1 MGPSPSEARVRNERP
16 LGAIVVA
23 LFVAGLAFRAPI
35 LVVGPLL
42 PSIQADLGI
51 AHAVAGLLSSIPVL
65 CMAVLAPVGPVVARS
80 IGPRAGVAVS
90 IAAAAG
96 FGLLRAVMPTAPL
109 VLLMTVGVGVGMG
122 IVGPILTM
130 VVRTSMPRRAAL
142 GTGAY
147 ATGYIAG
154 SAFAAAIAVP
164 MAAALGGWRGAF
176 GAIGAASFVFLVGWW
191 LLAPRDAHVRVAPSR
206 PDLPWRRPAGWVIGL
221 GFGLQSV
228 LFYGCVAWLPSIY
241 IERGWAAGDAATLAA
256 SFAGLGIVTTPLV
269 PAIAARI
276 RSRRTLLVLSSL
288 VALAGTIGIASGA
301 PDTAGSSVLVA
312 VAAVLLLG
320 IGIGIYFPIT
330 LTLPVDFARTPGE
343 AASLAA
349 LSLLVGYVLASIGP
363 VLLGTVRDA
372 TGDFGAAAWLLSV
385 IAVLMLGATLL
396 ISERRLRGAPAH
408 A

>member
-1 MGPSPSEARVRNERP
+1 VGT
-16 LGAIVVA
+16 IVVA

-42 PSIQADLGI
+42 PSIQSDLGM

-65 CMAVLAPVGPVVARS
+65 CMAFLAPVGPIVARS
-80 IGPRAGVAVS
+80 IGPRAGVALS

-109 VLLMTVGVGVGMG
+109 VLLMTIGIGLGMG
-122 IVGPILTM
+122 VVGPILTM

-154 SAFAAAIAVP
+154 SSFAAAIAVP

-176 GAIGAASFVFLVGWW
+176 AAIGAASLVFLAAWW

-206 PDLPWRRPAGWVIGL
+206 PGLPWRRPTGWVIGL

-241 IERGWAAGDAATLAA
+241 IERGWSPGDAATLAA
-256 SFAGLGIVTTPLV
+256 FFAGLGIVTTPLV
-269 PAIAARI
+269 PVLAARI
-276 RSRRTLLVLSSL
+276 RSRRMLLVASSL
-288 VALAGTIGIASGA
+288 LALAGTLGIASGGSGAA
-301 PDTAGSSVLVA
+301 PSTVVGA
-312 VAAVLLLG
+312 VAAVLVLG
-320 IGIGIYFPIT
+320 LGIGIYFPIT
-330 LTLPVDFARTPGE
+330 LTLPVDVARSPSE

-349 LSLLVGYVLASIGP
+349 LSLLVGYVLASVGP

-372 TGDFGAAAWLLSV
+372 TGDFRAASWLLGGV
-385 IAVLMLGATLL
+385 AVLMLGATLL
-396 ISERRLRGAPAH
+396 ISERRLRGVPATS
-408 A
+408 